1 MRNANDDAIIAPVL
15 RGLDVSADPIVNKLT
30 ALLADGLD
38 QTAAARLAGRLA
50 EVGHAAAVLE
60 LLTEL
65 LEGSRKVAS
74 AAVEALPE
82 VAALLPGE
90 AVVAWIDLAISLNE
104 QSGAASIKFCKES
117 PGLVRAM
124 GTATA
129 GPALALAL
137 ELAEQDA
144 NVALE
149 GFRQAAGV
157 AAAAGV
163 ETLPL
168 WAQIGADLAK
178 LDYVLGIEYLRR
190 GPEILKVLASEDL
203 KAWASVSVKL
213 VTPNSLGKPDYMAA
227 LTFFRT
233 SPALL
238 EDLATP
244 AVRRRVLAL
253 GGALAN
259 HSPEQAVEFLS
270 EAPGWLRRIRDPQWQ
285 ERVLQYGTLIA
296 ERDAAAALAY
306 LRRAPE
312 VIDLADPDAPAP
324 SPAMM
329 DRFDKWYRGGMEVL
343 AYNPDAARAYFAVE
357 TRKALEAI
365 EEAASGVALRSVARV
380 LKLFAEALS
389 GRPVTIRP
397 LDESKGDG
405 STIALPARMRRYPS
419 KEDNLRMYK
428 VLTAHE
434 AGHLEYGTYDL
445 RLGRLADLAAQAG
458 LRYGR
463 AAASPPMS
471 LEEFFQLYPHP
482 LLIRDL
488 WMMAEDARI
497 EACLKAEYPGLRRD
511 MDAVAREEV
520 ARRSLTHGMSVRELI
535 VELLLEMSA
544 TDPDEV
550 RVPDALADVVERAW
564 ALLRVVATLQ
574 ATAED
579 VVRAV
584 HRAYVLIEE
593 LTAKELPTP
602 PDGASEDSNR
612 PLQPRAG
619 EEQGGAYRP
628 VTTFAHRGV
637 MDAARVQ
644 EPERGVGGQ
653 TAEPSVPALES
664 SRGEPSPL
672 IPSPVEGRREAASLA
687 DDARMIQEE
696 EAGAASPALPGLRAF
711 LYDEWDGR
719 IQDYRTR
726 WCRVVEQTA
735 PEGREE
741 FIGLVRS
748 RYGGV
753 VSLIR
758 RYFEGIRPP
767 ALRRMRRQADGE
779 EVDIEAAV
787 EALVER
793 KAHVSASEFVYIR
806 RDRRDRDVAA
816 VFLVDLSGS
825 TGQQIGTGGA
835 RIIDVE
841 KEGLVL
847 LCEALEAIGDQYAVY
862 GYSGQSRHDVQV
874 LVLKDFDE
882 QYGPSVWRRIDAVRP
897 LVQNRD
903 GAAIRH
909 ALRRLSARAAKV
921 KLLVMLS
928 DGRPLDDAYQ
938 EEYALEDTKAA
949 LREVK
954 ALGVHPFCITVDRE
968 ARGYLERMYGD
979 VCYLII
985 DRVESLPERLP
996 RIYKALTT

>member
-15 RGLDVSADPIVNKLT
+15 RGLRVSADSIVNKLT
-30 ALLADGLD
+30 AFLADDLERM
-38 QTAAARLAGRLA
+38 AAAKLAGQLA
-50 EVGHAAAVLE
+50 EVGRAAAALE

-65 LEGSRKVAS
+65 REGSRKVAS
-74 AAVEALPE
+74 AAVEALPA
-82 VAALLPGE
+82 VVALLPGE
-90 AVVAWIDLAISLNE
+90 AVVTWIDLAVSLNV

-117 PGLVRAM
+117 PELLRALEV
-124 GTATA
+124 AIA
-129 GPALALAL
+129 GPALAMAL

-144 NVALE
+144 NLAVE
-149 GFRQAAGV
+149 GFRQAVGV

-163 ETLPL
+163 ETLPM

-178 LDYVLGIEYLRR
+178 LDYVLGMEYLRR
-190 GPEILKVLASEDL
+190 GPEILKVLSSEDL

-227 LTFFRT
+227 LVFFRT

-238 EDLATP
+238 GDLATP
-244 AVRRRVLAL
+244 AVRRQVLAL
-253 GGALAN
+253 GGVLAD
-259 HSPEQAVEFLS
+259 HSPEQAVGFLG
-270 EAPGWLRRIRDPQWQ
+270 EALGWLRRIRDPQWQ
-285 ERVLQYGTLIA
+285 ERVLQYGALIA

-312 VIDLADPDAPAP
+312 GIDLADPDAPAP
-324 SPAMM
+324 SPAML

-365 EEAASGVALRSVARV
+365 EEAASGVALRSVGRV
-380 LKLFAEALS
+380 LKLFAEGLS
-389 GRPVTIRP
+389 GHPVTIRP
-397 LDESKGDG
+397 LEEGEAPIRSKASADG
-405 STIALPARMRRYPS
+405 STIFLPARMRRYPT
-419 KEDNLRMYK
+419 KEDNLRVYK

-445 RLGRLADLAAQAG
+445 QLSRLADLAAQAG
-458 LRYGR
+458 LRYGL
-463 AAASPPMS
+463 AAASSLAS
-471 LEEFFQLYPHP
+471 LEDLFQLYPHP

-497 EACLKAEYPGLRRD
+497 EACLKTEYPGLRRD

-520 ARRSLTHGMSVRELI
+520 ARRSLTYGMSVRELV
-535 VELLLEMSA
+535 VELLLQMSA
-544 TDPDEV
+544 GDPDEI

-564 ALLRVVATLQ
+564 VLLQTVATTQ

-579 VVRAV
+579 AVRAV

-602 PDGASEDSNR
+602 PDGAPKDSNQ

-619 EEQGGAYRP
+619 EEQGGAYRAVIP
-628 VTTFAHRGV
+628 FLHRGE
-637 MDAARVQ
+637 MDAARVR
-644 EPERGVGGQ
+644 EPGGGVGDQ
-653 TAEPSVPALES
+653 AAEPSAPALEGAH
-664 SRGEPSPL
+664 GEPSLSVPT
-672 IPSPVEGRREAASLA
+672 PVEGRSSSSVVH
-687 DDARMIQEE
+687 DARVISEE
-696 EAGAASPALPGLRAF
+696 GAGAATAALPGLRAF

-726 WCRVVEQTA
+726 WCRVVEQVA
-735 PEGREE
+735 PEGTED

-787 EALVER
+787 EVRVGR
-793 KAHVSASEFVYIR
+793 KARVSASECVYIR

-816 VFLVDLSGS
+816 AFLVDLSGS
-825 TGQQIGTGGA
+825 TGQQIGPGGA

-874 LVLKDFDE
+874 LVLKE
-882 QYGPSVWRRIDAVRP
+882 IG
-897 LVQNRD
+897 
-903 GAAIRH
+903 
-909 ALRRLSARAAKV
+909 RA
-921 KLLVMLS
+921 S
-928 DGRPLDDAYQ
+928 C
-938 EEYALEDTKAA
+938 
-949 LREVK
+949 RE
-954 ALGVHPFCITVDRE
+954 
-968 ARGYLERMYGD
+968 
-979 VCYLII
+979 
-985 DRVESLPERLP
+985 RV
-996 RIYKALTT
+996 